1 MSQAIETSTI
11 IVLASETLPHASVN
25 LLPPSP
31 VTVMVAILRTMGT
44 DLANEREVIWVLMG
58 AGFKGSL
65 IVKLLSEVIALT
77 RCQMG

>member
-11 IVLASETLPHASVN
+11 IVPASETPPHASVN

-44 DLANEREVIWVLMG
+44 DLANEREAICVLMG

-65 IVKLLSEVIALT
+65 IVKLLSEVIAST
-77 RCQMG
+77 RRQMS